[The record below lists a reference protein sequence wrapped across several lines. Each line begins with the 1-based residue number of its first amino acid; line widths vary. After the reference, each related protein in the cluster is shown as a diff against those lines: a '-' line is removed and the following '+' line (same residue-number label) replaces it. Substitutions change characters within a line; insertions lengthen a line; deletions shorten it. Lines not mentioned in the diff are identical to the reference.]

1 MQRSLI
7 KLFKAVEVSSKRKKK
22 AGESILRK
30 TIEYGFILSPEI
42 IYNYSDEDLTDLI
55 KIIKKELGLSAE
67 QMNNSFHKSWK
78 KVKEAS
84 IEQLVI
90 EQIIHYFTTYGFEDL
105 GIYNEDSIYIPAEKL
120 EIPQLEDDKI
130 KFTLI
135 KGLIKDE
142 IKEKIL
148 ELLKAGI
155 ALKEDTVQALVKLCI
170 YTEVGQENINDIKN
184 KEVRIS
190 LCDNLGIIPEN
201 PVEFLRYV
209 IYKATGKTLLIKDK
223 ATIET
228 LKKTTSI
235 KFSELFTKYKSL
247 YGLERLAE
255 IFYRFKPIFLVL
267 KTEKKMKPVI
277 NKIRKLAYKYHQP
290 MKADLLNNITSMIK
304 KKEVISLNELN
315 SQLDKVNI
323 FRKIRLA
330 YALKY
335 RTDDVDSILY
345 KIRNGKSYA
354 TDFDFL
360 EKTSAKIILDI
371 VLKSIVFSIQKN
383 VLGKTIYIPNEIKYS
398 LPATEKQFSGYLP
411 SGSCVTISK
420 NMVFGIYWNNVANI
434 RTDLDLS
441 LMSLDGYKSGWDG
454 GYRSID
460 RKILFSGDVTDASG
474 KNGASELFY
483 VAKQTNQELTLF
495 INNYTGYRIEKGTE
509 IPFKIVIASEEV
521 KNLTRNYMI
530 NPYNIKVIVPTSIKE
545 NQKTIGFVSTT
556 EKECKFYFTE
566 TNLGYS
572 ISASNKPYVQKTKK
586 YYSDYYKNM
595 INLNKILVKAGGI
608 LVDKKEDAEI
618 DLSPESLDKNTIIN
632 LLI

>member
-1 MQRSLI
+1 
-7 KLFKAVEVSSKRKKK
+7 
-22 AGESILRK
+22 
-30 TIEYGFILSPEI
+30 
-42 IYNYSDEDLTDLI
+42 
-55 KIIKKELGLSAE
+55 
-67 QMNNSFHKSWK
+67 
-78 KVKEAS
+78 
-84 IEQLVI
+84 
-90 EQIIHYFTTYGFEDL
+90 
-105 GIYNEDSIYIPAEKL
+105 
-120 EIPQLEDDKI
+120 
-130 KFTLI
+130 
-135 KGLIKDE
+135 
-142 IKEKIL
+142 
-148 ELLKAGI
+148 
-155 ALKEDTVQALVKLCI
+155 
-170 YTEVGQENINDIKN
+170 
-184 KEVRIS
+184 
-190 LCDNLGIIPEN
+190 
-201 PVEFLRYV
+201 
-209 IYKATGKTLLIKDK
+209 
-223 ATIET
+223 
-228 LKKTTSI
+228 
-235 KFSELFTKYKSL
+235 
-247 YGLERLAE
+247 
-255 IFYRFKPIFLVL
+255 
-267 KTEKKMKPVI
+267 
-277 NKIRKLAYKYHQP
+277 
-290 MKADLLNNITSMIK
+290 
-304 KKEVISLNELN
+304 
-315 SQLDKVNI
+315 
-323 FRKIRLA
+323 
-330 YALKY
+330 
-335 RTDDVDSILY
+335 
-345 KIRNGKSYA
+345 
-354 TDFDFL
+354 
-360 EKTSAKIILDI
+360 
-371 VLKSIVFSIQKN
+371 
-383 VLGKTIYIPNEIKYS
+383 
-398 LPATEKQFSGYLP
+398 
-411 SGSCVTISK
+411 
-420 NMVFGIYWNNVANI
+420 MVFGIYWNNVANI